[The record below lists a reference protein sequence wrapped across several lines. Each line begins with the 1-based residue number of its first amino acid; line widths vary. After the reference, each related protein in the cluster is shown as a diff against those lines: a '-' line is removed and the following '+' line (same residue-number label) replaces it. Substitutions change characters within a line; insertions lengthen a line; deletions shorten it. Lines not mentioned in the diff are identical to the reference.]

1 MNFTNH
7 LQMIQVFAN
16 EYCNPKS
23 LVLLI
28 GNIPNLK
35 EIRNIFEF
43 INSQVIVIGYVKT
56 DSIDVIVYQGKPFPF
71 ESNSFDLIVD
81 FENVENV
88 ENVNSFLKPN
98 GRLLTKGNIVGSLER
113 YSVSQ
118 DIFCVC

>member
-1 MNFTNH
+1 
-7 LQMIQVFAN
+7 MIQVFAN